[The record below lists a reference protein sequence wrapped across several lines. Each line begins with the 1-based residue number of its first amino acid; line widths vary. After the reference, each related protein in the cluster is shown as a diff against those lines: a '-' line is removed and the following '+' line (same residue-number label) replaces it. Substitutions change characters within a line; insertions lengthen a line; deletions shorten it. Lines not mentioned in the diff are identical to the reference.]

1 MKSSVWERLRVAV
14 WSLVLIVVVSTD
26 AAANKVVG
34 SHGVVTSR
42 SPIASEVGLAILK
55 SGGNAVD
62 SAVATAF
69 ALAVT
74 YPSAGNIGGG
84 GFAVIHLADGEVVTN
99 DHREIAPAKAYRDM
113 FLDEAGEYDP
123 ELALR
128 SHLSSGVP
136 GAVAGLLDIHQRYG
150 KLDRKTV
157 MAPAIRLAKEG
168 IVLPED
174 LAMQFSSRQTRWSTI
189 PSSAKV
195 FLKPDGSI
203 YAAGE
208 LFVQKDLG
216 DTLQRISDQ
225 GKRGFYEG
233 KTAALIVDQME
244 RGSGLISAEDL
255 REYRSAWR
263 EPVKTKYRGYDIF
276 SMAPP
281 SSGGVLLA
289 MLLNMVE
296 PYPLME
302 MGYGSVATMHL
313 MIEAERRAYADRAE
327 HLGDMDFYRVPI
339 PHLTSKEYAHSRMA
353 DFDENLASRSEDIG
367 AGTVPN
373 ESPETT
379 HFSVYTRDGMAVS
392 FTVTLNSGYGSGIV
406 VDGAGFLLNNEM
418 DDFSAKPGA
427 PNAYGLVGGAANA
440 IEPRK
445 RMLSSMTPTIVLK
458 DDQPY
463 ILTGSPGGSTI
474 ITTVFQIVTNVVDH
488 GMDLGDAV
496 GSARFHHQWLPDLV
510 MYEDGISSEKR
521 NKLVEMGHKMARAAR
536 TAIGDANSIM
546 VVGDQIIGVSDPRN
560 QGGAAGY

>member
-1 MKSSVWERLRVAV
+1 M
-14 WSLVLIVVVSTD
+14 LIVVIATN
-26 AAANKVVG
+26 APANTVVG
-34 SHGVVTSR
+34 SQGVVTSR
-42 SPIASEVGLAILK
+42 SPIASEVGIAILK
-55 SGGNAVD
+55 AGGNAVD

-84 GFAVIHLADGEVVTN
+84 GFAVIHLPDGEVVTN
-99 DHREIAPAKAYRDM
+99 DHREMAPGKAYRDM

-136 GAVAGLLDIHQRYG
+136 GSVAGLLDIHERYG
-150 KLDRKTV
+150 KLDRETV
-157 MAPAIRLAKEG
+157 MAPSIRLAKEG
-168 IVLPED
+168 MTLTDD
-174 LAMQFSSRQTRWSTI
+174 LARQFSSRKSRWLTI
-189 PSSAKV
+189 PSSARV
-195 FLKPDGSI
+195 FLKPDGST

-208 LFVQKDLG
+208 LFVQSDLG

-233 KTAALIVDQME
+233 KTAALIVDQMK
-244 RGSGLISAEDL
+244 RGDGLINAEDL
-255 REYRSAWR
+255 QEYRSAWR
-263 EPVKTKYRGYDIF
+263 VPAKTTYRGYEIY

-281 SSGGVLLA
+281 SSGGVLVA

-296 PYPLME
+296 PYPLAE

-327 HLGDMDFYRVPI
+327 HLGDMDFYPVPI
-339 PHLTSKEYAHSRMA
+339 SRLTSKEYARSRMT
-353 DFDENLASRSEDIG
+353 DFDEKRASRSEDIE
-367 AGTVPN
+367 AGTVPE

-379 HFSVYTRDGMAVS
+379 HFSVYSRDGMAVS

-427 PNAYGLVGGAANA
+427 PNAFGLVGGVANA

-445 RMLSSMTPTIVLK
+445 RMLSSMSPTIVLR
-458 DDQPY
+458 DDRPY

-474 ITTVFQIVTNVVDH
+474 ITTVFQVITNVVDH
-488 GMDLGDAV
+488 GMDLGDAIA
-496 GSARFHHQWLPDLV
+496 SPRFHHQWLPDSV
-510 MYEDGISSEKR
+510 MYEDGVSIEKR
-521 NKLVEMGHKMARAAR
+521 KELEKMGHKMAPSARA
-536 TAIGDANSIM
+536 AIGDANSIM
-546 VVGDQIIGVSDPRN
+546 VVGDRIIGVSDPRN
-560 QGGAAGY
+560 QGGAAAY